1 MSIYSVNILRKGLDR
16 KSVVVWSMKENYVR
30 CWYRFSDSCLLSPP
44 LLTPSPMIFWEI
56 AVNLVNYLKPFVE
69 LREVELLFC
78 KQYFTG
84 FWKLFAQHSWYQVEV
99 YATVLKEVR
108 YSITCRAI
116 QIKIVYL
123 ILPNEISS
131 KKEITNYKLCVL
143 CLKPLRY
150 FLLLV

>member
-1 MSIYSVNILRKGLDR
+1 VKYEGKLCTMLISILRFLSTFPSATYTFSHDFLR
-16 KSVVVWSMKENYVR
+16 NR
-30 CWYRFSDSCLLSPP
+30 CEFSKLPK
-44 LLTPSPMIFWEI
+44 T
-56 AVNLVNYLKPFVE
+56 
-69 LREVELLFC
+69 LRGTTRSWITFLQTIL
-78 KQYFTG
+78 YYG
-84 FWKLFAQHSWYQVEV
+84 FWKIFAQHSWYQVEV

-131 KKEITNYKLCVL
+131 KKEITNYKLCVR